1 MGWGLLLL
9 LLFSSKLLDKSQA
22 LKKYLSCAVRL
33 LVRAGYE
40 CAQVNLLY
48 VSPLLFLQAFLTSF
62 ECIK

>member
-9 LLFSSKLLDKSQA
+9 LLFSSKLQD
-22 LKKYLSCAVRL
+22 KKYLSCAVRL

-48 VSPLLFLQAFLTSF
+48 VSPLLFPQAFLTSF

>member
-40 CAQVNLLY
+40 RAQVNLLY